1 MDAYTYGTAI
11 KYINTISKW
20 ASLWLMK
27 FNISKCCCLQF
38 TEAKIYRV
46 DRTYHLYD
54 TPLSSSCNYITHSLI
69 AVNWMSILDCTIRYS
84 KCPKLHDEFTIK
96 NYAFFNSSLC

>member
-1 MDAYTYGTAI
+1 MALPPKWVSSYSTMHRHDLFLHSDHKIAQDVLFMLCAY
-11 KYINTISKW
+11 
-20 ASLWLMK
+20 
-27 FNISKCCCLQF
+27 
-38 TEAKIYRV
+38 
-46 DRTYHLYD
+46 
-54 TPLSSSCNYITHSLI
+54 NYITHSLI